1 MMGFSIM
8 KVQPFPERDLVV
20 VPLTLQPKV
29 LKRHIPLV
37 LVVTSVKGRSIT
49 AVARN

>member
-29 LKRHIPLV
+29 LEEAHSSCFGGHFSERKVYH
-37 LVVTSVKGRSIT
+37 SCS
-49 AVARN
+49 